1 MLKVKKEMQAALAKK
16 DVKMN
21 DTELK
26 VRNLLVQNLTDQIQ
40 NLKKEA
46 DKRISVFQNKI
57 DKIDTDIEFIRK

>member
-26 VRNLLVQNLTDQIQ
+26 VQNLLVQNLTDQIQ

>member
-26 VRNLLVQNLTDQIQ
+26 NLTDQIQ